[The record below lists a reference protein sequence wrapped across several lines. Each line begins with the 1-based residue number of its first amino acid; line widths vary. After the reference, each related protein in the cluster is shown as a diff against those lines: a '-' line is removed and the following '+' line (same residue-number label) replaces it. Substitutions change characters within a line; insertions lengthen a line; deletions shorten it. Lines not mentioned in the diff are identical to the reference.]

1 MTAFDDLT
9 RLVPPPPNPLGAK
22 GDWDEVEAAL
32 GVQLPADFKQLVR
45 AYGAHHFAEFLTPLT
60 PFAGRDLLVGPAK
73 RLLEQERG
81 FRDRYPED
89 SPYPFYP
96 EPGGLLPWAGTDNG
110 DRVCWLTAGK
120 PDAWTVVCWNPR
132 GWSYDPHPVGAV
144 EFLVGWLSGRI
155 STSVFPDATESAES
169 AESVEFA
176 EEG

>member
-1 MTAFDDLT
+1 M
-9 RLVPPPPNPLGAK
+9 
-22 GDWDEVEAAL
+22 EAAL
-32 GVQLPADFKQLVR
+32 GVRLPADFKQLVR

-96 EPGGLLPWAGTDNG
+96 
-110 DRVCWLTAGK
+110 
-120 PDAWTVVCWNPR
+120 
-132 GWSYDPHPVGAV
+132 YDPHPVGAV

-169 AESVEFA
+169 AE
-176 EEG
+176 EG